1 MARNST
7 KTKWVETPDS
17 SSIARFC
24 YDRTRQVLVVEFK
37 NGRTYNYYEVPGSV
51 FGQMVA
57 ASSKGQFFLKNI
69 DGHYGYVQV

>member
-1 MARNST
+1 MN
-7 KTKWVETPDS
+7 WVKTPDS
-17 SSIARFC
+17 SSIARFR
-24 YDRTRQVLVVEFK
+24 YDGTSQLLIVEFK

-69 DGHYGYVQV
+69 DGRYRYTRV

>member
-1 MARNST
+1 M
-7 KTKWVETPDS
+7 KWVETPDS

-24 YDRTRQVLVVEFK
+24 YDRTSQLLVVEFK

-69 DGHYGYVQV
+69 DGQYRYAQV

>member
-1 MARNST
+1 ME
-7 KTKWVETPDS
+7 WVETPES

-24 YDRTRQVLVVEFK
+24 YDRTSQILVVEFK

-69 DGHYGYVQV
+69 DGQYRYVRV